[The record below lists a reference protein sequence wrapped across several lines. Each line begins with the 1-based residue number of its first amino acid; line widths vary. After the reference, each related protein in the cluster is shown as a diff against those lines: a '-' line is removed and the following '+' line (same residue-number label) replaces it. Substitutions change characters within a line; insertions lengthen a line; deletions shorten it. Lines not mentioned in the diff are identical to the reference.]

1 MRITGGQAKGIL
13 IAAPR
18 GNRIRPTAD
27 KVREALFNTLG
38 SEVTGRR
45 VLDLF
50 AGTGAL
56 AIEALSRGAK
66 CAVMI
71 EKDSIAAKAI
81 KANLTRAGL
90 AERAKV
96 VRADYRSALRRLDR
110 AGEECDLIFIDPPYH
125 STILEGIVDVL
136 AGFRVISRSAIIVV
150 EHFSKTNPP
159 NSILNAT
166 LNQTRFYGQTALTY
180 YRED

>member
-13 IAAPR
+13 ITAPR
-18 GNRIRPTAD
+18 GNRIRPTSD

-38 SEVTGRR
+38 SEVADRK

-56 AIEALSRGAK
+56 AIDALSRGAK
-66 CAVMI
+66 HAVMI
-71 EKDSIAAKAI
+71 EKDSIAARVI
-81 KANLTRAGL
+81 DTNLAKAGL
-90 AERAKV
+90 AEKAKV

-125 STILEGIVDVL
+125 STILEGISDVL
-136 AGFRVISRSAIIVV
+136 AGFRVISPSAIIVV
-150 EHFSKTNPP
+150 EHFKKTDPP
-159 NSILNAT
+159 GCILNAT
-166 LNQTRFYGQTALTY
+166 LTQTRFYGQTALTY
-180 YRED
+180 YRGD